1 MKEPLDDSVMQSLLS
16 KCIALKTLRVTNMF
30 KLDQNVR
37 DHLSQQVATILA
49 TNSQISHIDLHQYT
63 KERDQGEGAVILS
76 ALASSNSLT
85 SMTHF
90 KCSAN
95 PSWWSE
101 GKESNV
107 ELLCDAIRAMTSL
120 KYVDLHWS

>member
-16 KCIALKTLRVTNMF
+16 KCIALIDLRLTNMF

-76 ALASSNSLT
+76 ALASSNTLT

-90 KCSAN
+90 SRCSAN

-120 KYVDLHWS
+120 EFLDLH